1 MNNTKQ
7 IRGAKGEIAAQNY
20 LKENGYSIIETNFK
34 CHFGE
39 VDIIASKDD
48 ELTFV
53 EVKTRG
59 QEVFGTPAE
68 SITYHKQ
75 KHIYKVAEY
84 YIYKNKILNM
94 PISLDAVEVYLFDD
108 AASKIEHIKNA
119 IIEKPHC
126 LRY

>member
-7 IRGAKGEIAAQNY
+7 IRGAKGESVAQNY

-39 VDIIASKDD
+39 VDIIASKDN

-59 QEVFGTPAE
+59 QEMFGTPAE
-68 SITYHKQ
+68 SINYYKQ

-84 YIYKNKILNM
+84 YIYKNKIMNI
-94 PISLDAVEVYLFDD
+94 PISLDAVEVYLFEDNTP
-108 AASKIEHIKNA
+108 KIEHIKNA
-119 IIEKPHC
+119 IIEKPHYIGC
-126 LRY
+126 